1 MRTMKLLDLLQM
13 PDILILDCHSDTV
26 EWCEQGGVLHLYRP
40 TSDEPSHSL
49 NNPDVILKQEGD
61 GLVFSLIDNDD
72 TESWF
77 TLHLYKP
84 LTFEHLLQ
92 ISLGIPATEL

>member
-1 MRTMKLLDLLQM
+1 MPYVLL
-13 PDILILDCHSDTV
+13 LDCHGDTV
-26 EWCEQGGVLHLYRP
+26 TWGYEGNTVYLHSP
-40 TSDEPSHSL
+40 VSDEPTHKL
-49 NNPDVILKQEGD
+49 ADPEVILKHEGD
-61 GLVFSLIDNDD
+61 GLTFSLIDNDD

>member
-1 MRTMKLLDLLQM
+1 MKLLDLLLM
-13 PDILILDCHSDTV
+13 PYVLILDCHNDTV

-49 NNPDVILKQEGD
+49 EDSEVIIKQEGG
-61 GLVFSLIDNDD
+61 GLVFSLIANDN
-72 TESWF
+72 TKSWF
-77 TLHLYKP
+77 ALHLYKP

-92 ISLGIPATEL
+92 ISLGIPVSEL